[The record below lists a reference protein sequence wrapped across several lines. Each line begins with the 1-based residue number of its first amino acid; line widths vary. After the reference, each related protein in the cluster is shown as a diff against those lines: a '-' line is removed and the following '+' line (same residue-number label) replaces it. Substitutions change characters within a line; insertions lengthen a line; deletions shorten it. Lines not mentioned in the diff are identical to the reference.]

1 MWSETHSRAAHQ
13 DESRLLKRKDWLG
26 LHACICALLATG
38 LVLAQ
43 PSAPTFSHDVA
54 PIIYQNCA
62 ACHHRGGPG
71 PFPLITYEEVK
82 KHARQIAAVTRT
94 RYMPPWLPS
103 PGYGDFIGERRLTS
117 IQIEILAKWVRAGA
131 PEGNPSEIPVPPQFN
146 SEWQLGPPD
155 LVLKA
160 SQPFTLPPDGPNLFW
175 NFVFK
180 PDIQT
185 TKYVRA
191 VEIRPGKSNLIHHAN
206 LIVDRIGSSIRQPR
220 AMEGFPGMDVRVD
233 RSVFDPVSHF
243 LFWKPGTVPY
253 SEPDGLSW
261 RLDPG
266 NYLILNTHLQPSGK
280 PEEVQPEIGLY
291 FTDQPPTKFPI
302 VIELEDDDAL
312 DIPPGVRDFLA
323 RDDFRLPVDADLLAI
338 YPHAHYLGKRLEAY
352 ATLPSGKRQWLIR
365 IPNWDLNWQAVY
377 RYRHPVFLPKGSVI
391 SMRFHYDNSS
401 ANPRNPHHP
410 PKRVQA
416 GNQATDEMAHLWLQI
431 LPRGEGDHRRPLQ
444 EAQMRHEI
452 EKHPNNFEAHMNL
465 GALLLSRLD
474 AQGAASE
481 LELAIRLEPERAEPH
496 DMLGIAFENLGR
508 FGDALEQYRIALQDD
523 PSYLNAHYDL
533 ARALARRGDLAEAVR
548 HLKIVAAA
556 YPDNVGLQN
565 QLQALLKAEQ
575 VRKPAGKKHE

>member
-1 MWSETHSRAAHQ
+1 M
-13 DESRLLKRKDWLG
+13 KRYAWFGARTLV
-26 LHACICALLATG
+26 CVLLASG
-38 LVLAQ
+38 ALFAQ
-43 PSAPTFSHDVA
+43 PAAPTFSHDVA

-62 ACHHRGGPG
+62 ICHHTGGSG
-71 PFPLITYEEVK
+71 PFPLITYQEVK
-82 KHARQIAAVTRT
+82 KHARQIAAVARS
-94 RYMPPWLPS
+94 RYMPPWLPA
-103 PGYGDFIGERRLTS
+103 PGYGDFMGERRLTRA
-117 IQIEILAKWVRAGA
+117 QIDTIAAWVRAGA
-131 PEGNPSEIPVPPQFN
+131 PEGNPAESPVPPQFN

-160 SQPFTLPPDGPNLFW
+160 SQPFTVPPDGPNLFW

-180 PDIQT
+180 PNIQAT
-185 TKYVRA
+185 RYVRA

-206 LIVDRIGSSIRQPR
+206 LIVDRIGSSLRHSHSL
-220 AMEGFPGMDVRVD
+220 AGFPGMDVRVD
-233 RSVFDPVSHF
+233 RSVFDPISHF

-291 FTDQPPTKFPI
+291 FTDQPPAKFPI

-352 ATLPSGKRQWLIR
+352 ATLPSGKRQWLLL
-365 IPNWDLNWQAVY
+365 IPNWDFNWQAVY
-377 RYRHPVFLPKGSVI
+377 RYRRPVFLPKGSVI

-401 ANPRNPHHP
+401 ANPRNPNHP
-410 PKRVQA
+410 PKRVHA

-431 LPRGEGDHRRPLQ
+431 LPRGEGDHRRPVQ
-444 EAQMRHEI
+444 EALMRHEI
-452 EKHPNNFEAHMNL
+452 EKHPNDFEAHMNL

-481 LELAIRLEPERAEPH
+481 LEAAIRLEPERAEPH

-508 FGDALEQYRIALQDD
+508 FADALEQYRIAVRND

-533 ARALARRGDLAEAVR
+533 ARALARRGDFEEAIR

-556 YPDNVGLQN
+556 YPDNPGLQK
-565 QLQALLKAEQ
+565 QLHALLAAGQ
-575 VRKPAGKKHE
+575 GRKPARGQHE

>member
-1 MWSETHSRAAHQ
+1 M
-13 DESRLLKRKDWLG
+13 KRYDWLG
-26 LHACICALLATG
+26 LRASFCVFLTSGISLAR
-38 LVLAQ
+38 

-62 ACHHRGGPG
+62 VCHHTGGSG
-71 PFPLITYEEVK
+71 PFPLITYQEVK
-82 KHARQIAAVTRT
+82 KHARQIAAVTRS
-94 RYMPPWLPS
+94 RYMPPWLPA
-103 PGYGDFIGERRLTS
+103 PGYGDFIGERRLTRA
-117 IQIEILAKWVRAGA
+117 QIETIAAWVHAGA
-131 PEGNPSEIPVPPQFN
+131 PEGNPAESPVPPQFS

-160 SQPFTLPPDGPNLFW
+160 SQPFTVPPDGPNLFW

-185 TKYVRA
+185 TRYVRA

-206 LIVDRIGSSIRQPR
+206 LIVDRIGSSLRQPH
-220 AMEGFPGMDVRVD
+220 ALAGFPGMDVRVD
-233 RSVFDPVSHF
+233 RSVFDPISHF

-291 FTDQPPTKFPI
+291 FTDQPPAKFPI

-312 DIPPGVRDFLA
+312 NIPPGARDFLA

-352 ATLPSGKRQWLIR
+352 ATLPSGKRQWLML
-365 IPNWDLNWQAVY
+365 IPNWDFNWQAVY
-377 RYRHPVFLPKGSVI
+377 RYRQPVFLPKGSVI

-401 ANPRNPHHP
+401 ANPRNPNHP

-431 LPRGEGDHRRPLQ
+431 LPRGEGDHRRLVQ
-444 EAQMRHEI
+444 EALMRHEI
-452 EKHPNNFEAHMNL
+452 EKHPNDFEAHMNL

-481 LELAIRLEPERAEPH
+481 LQAAIRLEPERAEPH
-496 DMLGIAFENLGR
+496 DMLGVAFEKVGR
-508 FGDALEQYRIALQDD
+508 FSDALEQYRIAVRND

-533 ARALARRGDLAEAVR
+533 ARALARRGDFDEAIR

-556 YPDNVGLQN
+556 YPDNPGLQK
-565 QLQALLKAEQ
+565 QLHALLAAGQ
-575 VRKPAGKKHE
+575 GRKPARGQHE